1 MELIK
6 ILFFA
11 RDPGGVNVIL
21 PVYKKC
27 QGRFETLL
35 YAKDFALKKIMSQG
49 DVPVK
54 DIARECG
61 CGNYSEVLDFLAKT
75 SPDFIVTGTSLD
87 DFTER
92 YLWKAS
98 EELHIKSFAI
108 LDQWMNLGIRF
119 SEFTYAQAGVY
130 EKQRRHCFLP
140 YRICVMDRL
149 AEEILIREGIEK
161 TRIAVTGQ
169 PHFDTVFETYQK
181 AEASYPGDCLNIV
194 FVSEPIL
201 QDYDGNDMENSY
213 WGYNEKSI
221 FFHLYDCLKTMAVHT
236 SKNIRIILRPHPREN
251 VEAWFEV
258 TNPLENENIRIII
271 DRGNDSF
278 SVLKS
283 ADIVCGMS
291 SMFLLEAVICGKPIL
306 SIEIGLCRENPFV
319 LHKTGICESVLTREE
334 LSLRITRLIE
344 DIQAGKPAETVNFE
358 FKKGAAADI
367 ISAVEKESEK

>member
-1 MELIK
+1 MIK

-49 DVPVK
+49 DIPVK

-119 SEFTYAQAGVY
+119 SEYT
-130 EKQRRHCFLP
+130 
-140 YRICVMDRL
+140 
-149 AEEILIREGIEK
+149 
-161 TRIAVTGQ
+161 
-169 PHFDTVFETYQK
+169 
-181 AEASYPGDCLNIV
+181 
-194 FVSEPIL
+194 
-201 QDYDGNDMENSY
+201 
-213 WGYNEKSI
+213 
-221 FFHLYDCLKTMAVHT
+221 
-236 SKNIRIILRPHPREN
+236 
-251 VEAWFEV
+251 
-258 TNPLENENIRIII
+258 
-271 DRGNDSF
+271 
-278 SVLKS
+278 
-283 ADIVCGMS
+283 
-291 SMFLLEAVICGKPIL
+291 
-306 SIEIGLCRENPFV
+306 
-319 LHKTGICESVLTREE
+319 
-334 LSLRITRLIE
+334 
-344 DIQAGKPAETVNFE
+344 
-358 FKKGAAADI
+358 
-367 ISAVEKESEK
+367 